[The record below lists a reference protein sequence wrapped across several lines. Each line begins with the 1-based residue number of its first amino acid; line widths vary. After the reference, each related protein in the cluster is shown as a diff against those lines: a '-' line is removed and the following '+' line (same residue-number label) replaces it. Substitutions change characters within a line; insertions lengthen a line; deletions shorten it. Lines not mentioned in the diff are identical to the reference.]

1 MSMNDEQGE
10 ASTPLSALAGRRVLL
25 GVSGSI
31 AAYKGAEVCRRLVA
45 AGATVRVVMTEAA
58 TRFVAPLTFQ
68 ALSGR
73 PVARSMFDEAPA
85 GDAMDH
91 ISLAREADVVVVA
104 PATAD
109 LIARAAA
116 GRADDLLA
124 CVLLVTGAPVL
135 LAPAM
140 NPSMWASPLTRAN
153 VERLAELADFRFVG
167 PATGEAACGEEGP
180 GRMEEP
186 AVVVAA
192 AAALLAG

>member
-1 MSMNDEQGE
+1 MSLNDETS
-10 ASTPLSALAGRRVLL
+10 ASLAALAGRRVLL

-31 AAYKGAEVCRRLVA
+31 AAYKGAEVCRRLVK
-45 AGATVRVVMTEAA
+45 AGAAVQVVMTEAA
-58 TRFVAPLTFQ
+58 TRFVGPLTFQ

-73 PVARSMFDEAPA
+73 PVARSMFEEAPA

-91 ISLAREADVVVVA
+91 ISLARAVDLVLVA

-109 LIARAAA
+109 LVARAAS

-140 NPSMWASPLTRAN
+140 NPSMWASPLTQAN
-153 VERLAELADFRFVG
+153 VKRLVEVAGFSVVG
-167 PATGEAACGEEGP
+167 PAAGEAACGEEGP

-186 AVVVAA
+186 ATIVTRAA
-192 AAALLAG
+192 SLLGG